1 MVTSL
6 SLSSPPTS
14 PAQPVP
20 AQTAPATAQKPA
32 TAAAAAAAQERLI
45 VALDFPD
52 SGTALACADKLAG
65 SISWFK
71 VGLEL
76 YLASGESVVRELK
89 RRGHSVFLDL
99 KLHDIPNTAAAAV
112 RSLARLE
119 PDLLTVHAAGGRA
132 MLNAAAEAA
141 RSLPHPPRLLAVT
154 VLTSVDALALAE
166 TGVPAPPVEQVLR
179 LARLAAECGIDG
191 MVCSAAEAAALHS
204 ALPKALLVTPGI
216 RPAGSDAGDQKRIAT
231 PQFALA
237 AGANM
242 LVIGRPITTAPDPK
256 AAAQAILSD
265 MAKSNPSR

>member
-6 SLSSPPTS
+6 PPTS
-14 PAQPVP
+14 PAPTP
-20 AQTAPATAQKPA
+20 TAQTAAVQ
-32 TAAAAAAAQERLI
+32 AALHAKDRLI

-52 SGTALACADKLAG
+52 SVAALACVDQLAG

-76 YLASGESVVRELK
+76 YLASGESIVRELK

-141 RSLPHPPRLLAVT
+141 RSLPHPPRLVAVT
-154 VLTSVDALALAE
+154 VLASMDAVALGE
-166 TGVPAPPVEQVLR
+166 TGVAAAPVEQVLR
-179 LARLAAECGIDG
+179 LARLAAECGIEG
-191 MVCSAAEAAALHS
+191 MVCSPAEAAALRS

-216 RPAGSDAGDQKRIAT
+216 PPAGAEAGDPKRSAHT
-231 PQFALA
+231 PLVLA
-237 AGANM
+237 H
-242 LVIGRPITTAPDPK
+242 
-256 AAAQAILSD
+256 
-265 MAKSNPSR
+265 

>member
-1 MVTSL
+1 MVTSP
-6 SLSSPPTS
+6 PPTS
-14 PAQPVP
+14 PAPTAS
-20 AQTAPATAQKPA
+20 AQTAAPAVAPTVKD
-32 TAAAAAAAQERLI
+32 RLI

-52 SGTALACADKLAG
+52 AAAALACADQLAG

-76 YLASGESVVRELK
+76 YLASGDSVVRELK

-141 RSLPHPPRLLAVT
+141 RGLPHPPRLLAVT
-154 VLTSVDALALAE
+154 VLTSVDAASLAE
-166 TGVPAPPVEQVLR
+166 TGVPAAPVEQVLR
-179 LARLAAECGIDG
+179 LARLAAECGIEG
-191 MVCSAAEAAALHS
+191 MVCSPAEVAALHS

-242 LVIGRPITTAPDPK
+242 LVIGRPITAAPDPK

-265 MAKSNPSR
+265 MAKSNPTR

>member
-1 MVTSL
+1 MPP
-6 SLSSPPTS
+6 SPQPTS
-14 PAQPVP
+14 PAQTAN
-20 AQTAPATAQKPA
+20 AQTAAAQK
-32 TAAAAAAAQERLI
+32 AAQMAPLKTATDRLI

-52 SGTALACADKLAG
+52 AAAALACVDQLAG

-76 YLASGESVVRELK
+76 YLASGESVVGELK

-132 MLNAAAEAA
+132 MLNAAAEGV
-141 RSLPHPPRLLAVT
+141 RGLPHPPRLLAVT
-154 VLTSVDALALAE
+154 VLTSVDAASLAE
-166 TGVPAPPVEQVLR
+166 TGVPAAPVEQVLR

-191 MVCSAAEAAALHS
+191 MVCSPAEAAALHS
-204 ALPKALLVTPGI
+204 ALPKALLVTAGI

-237 AGANM
+237 AGASM
-242 LVIGRPITTAPDPK
+242 LVIGRPITAAADPK

-265 MAKSNPSR
+265 MAKSNPTR

>member
-1 MVTSL
+1 MVTSP
-6 SLSSPPTS
+6 PPTS
-14 PAQPVP
+14 SAQM
-20 AQTAPATAQKPA
+20 APATAPVQTISGPTVKD
-32 TAAAAAAAQERLI
+32 RLI

-52 SGTALACADKLAG
+52 AAAALACVDKLAD
-65 SISWFK
+65 SVTWFK

-76 YLASGESVVRELK
+76 YLGSGESVVHELK

-99 KLHDIPNTAAAAV
+99 KLHDIPNTAASAV

-132 MLNAAAEAA
+132 MLKAAVEAA

-154 VLTSVDALALAE
+154 VLTSVDAAALAE
-166 TGVPAPPVEQVLR
+166 TGVPSAPVEQVLR

-191 MVCSAAEAAALHS
+191 MVCSPAEAAALHS

-242 LVIGRPITTAPDPK
+242 LVIGRPITAAADPK
-256 AAAQAILSD
+256 AAAQTILTD
-265 MAKSNPSR
+265 MAKSNPTR

>member
-1 MVTSL
+1 MVTSMPP
-6 SLSSPPTS
+6 SPEPTS
-14 PAQPVP
+14 PASTAPLKTAS
-20 AQTAPATAQKPA
+20 AQTAALTVKD
-32 TAAAAAAAQERLI
+32 RLI

-52 SGTALACADKLAG
+52 AAAALACADQLAG

-76 YLASGESVVRELK
+76 YLASGDSVVHELK

-99 KLHDIPNTAAAAV
+99 KLHDIPNTAAAAI
-112 RSLARLE
+112 RSLTRLE

-154 VLTSVDALALAE
+154 VLTSVDAASLAE
-166 TGVPAPPVEQVLR
+166 TGVPAAPVEQVLR

-191 MVCSAAEAAALHS
+191 MVCSPAEAAALHS

-216 RPAGSDAGDQKRIAT
+216 RPAGADAGDQKRIAT

-237 AGANM
+237 AGASM
-242 LVIGRPITTAPDPK
+242 LVIGRPITAAPDPK

-265 MAKSNPSR
+265 MAKSNPTR

>member
-6 SLSSPPTS
+6 PPSPQPTS
-14 PAQPVP
+14 PAR
-20 AQTAPATAQKPA
+20 TAPL
-32 TAAAAAAAQERLI
+32 AAKDRLI

-52 SGTALACADKLAG
+52 SGAALACVDQLSG

-76 YLASGESVVRELK
+76 YLAAGESIVRELK
-89 RRGHSVFLDL
+89 QRGHSVFLDL

-112 RSLARLE
+112 RSLGRLE

-132 MLNAAAEAA
+132 MLTASVEAT

-154 VLTSVDALALAE
+154 VLTSMDATALAE
-166 TGVPAPPVEQVLR
+166 TGVSAAPVEQVLR
-179 LARLAAECGIDG
+179 LARLAAECGIEG
-191 MVCSAAEAAALHS
+191 MVCSPAEAAALHS

-216 RPAGSDAGDQKRIAT
+216 RPAGTDAGDQKRIAT

-242 LVIGRPITTAPDPK
+242 LVIGRPITAVADPK
-256 AAAQAILSD
+256 AAAQAILND
-265 MAKSNPSR
+265 MAKNNPTK

>member
-1 MVTSL
+1 MATTL
-6 SLSSPPTS
+6 PPVS
-14 PAQPVP
+14 PAR
-20 AQTAPATAQKPA
+20 
-32 TAAAAAAAQERLI
+32 TAADRLI

-52 SGTALACADKLAG
+52 AAAALACVDQLAD
-65 SISWFK
+65 SVSWFK

-76 YLASGESVVRELK
+76 YLASGDSVVRELK

-119 PDLLTVHAAGGRA
+119 PDLLTLHAAGGRA
-132 MLNAAAEAA
+132 MLSAAAEAA

-154 VLTSVDALALAE
+154 VLTSLDTTALAE
-166 TGVPAPPVEQVLR
+166 TGVSAAPVEQVLR
-179 LARLAAECGIDG
+179 LARLAADCGIDG
-191 MVCSAAEAAALHS
+191 MVCSPAEAAALHS

-216 RPAGSDAGDQKRIAT
+216 RPAGADAGDQKRIAT

-237 AGANM
+237 AGAGM
-242 LVIGRPITTAPDPK
+242 LVVGRPITAAADPK

-265 MAKSNPSR
+265 LAKTNPVK